1 MEGRNIALELNV
13 KLLSEKLQ
21 TFEVKI
27 SESKHKIHADV
38 RNGAQSKQS
47 LKISNGQYEVVPSTS
62 RQSNHTTQLAP
73 ILATNVDTTTDKN
86 TSDIKTI
93 TNATE
98 IVKIQ
103 NTKEKSTYANT
114 TKKNIITRQM
124 VSAAIEEQIHKNALD
139 NIINLADENKGF
151 NIVRRKKPKQKPMIG
166 EGDKE
171 NNKYFF
177 EGRYKK
183 PEDKKIWIFISKV
196 RDDVEASTVQKFI
209 QEKTKAQLS
218 KIAVKHLATK
228 TQSKNNKCFLIG
240 VENQYKDQV
249 YNTKFWPTGVAFSR
263 FNFKIGHHF
272 LKDGISQQ
280 LT

>member
-1 MEGRNIALELNV
+1 MVHRASNP
-13 KLLSEKLQ
+13 Q
-21 TFEVKI
+21 
-27 SESKHKIHADV
+27 
-38 RNGAQSKQS
+38 
-47 LKISNGQYEVVPSTS
+47 ISNGQYEVVPSTS
-62 RQSNHTTQLAP
+62 SQSNHTTQLAP
-73 ILATNVDTTTDKN
+73 IPATNVDTTTDKN

-93 TNATE
+93 INANE

-124 VSAAIEEQIHKNALD
+124 
-139 NIINLADENKGF
+139 IINLADENKGF
-151 NIVRRKKPKQKPMIG
+151 SIVRKKKPKQKPMIG
-166 EGDKE
+166 ERDKE

>member
-1 MEGRNIALELNV
+1 
-13 KLLSEKLQ
+13 
-21 TFEVKI
+21 
-27 SESKHKIHADV
+27 
-38 RNGAQSKQS
+38 
-47 LKISNGQYEVVPSTS
+47 
-62 RQSNHTTQLAP
+62 
-73 ILATNVDTTTDKN
+73 
-86 TSDIKTI
+86 
-93 TNATE
+93 
-98 IVKIQ
+98 
-103 NTKEKSTYANT
+103 
-114 TKKNIITRQM
+114 M